1 MERYSINPARF
12 PLEHFY
18 ELTSSRQLLPDRRI
32 LLEKIVERFKILR
45 KQGITNLQDL
55 ITTLRTKEKIL
66 KFAQESGIPEA
77 YLIRLKREAGS
88 YISRPLRLSEIPGIP
103 YEYLLMLESRG
114 IKNTKQ
120 FFESVRTKEQQ
131 HNLSGLSG
139 IPEARLQEIYCLS
152 DLSRI
157 NGVGGVFARTLYM
170 AGIRSIQQFAQMDT
184 RQSINEY
191 MKMLAEMGYSSV
203 RIVERDLEYCINYAS
218 VLLQFSKL

>member
-1 MERYSINPARF
+1 MERYTINPARF
-12 PLEHFY
+12 PLERFY
-18 ELTSSRQLLPDRRI
+18 ELTRSKQLLPDRRI

-131 HNLSGLSG
+131 HDLSGLTG

-184 RQSINEY
+184 GQSIDEY
-191 MKMLAEMGYSSV
+191 MKILAEMGYSSV
-203 RIVERDLEYCINYAS
+203 RIVESDLEYCINNAR
-218 VLLQFSKL
+218 VLLQISKL